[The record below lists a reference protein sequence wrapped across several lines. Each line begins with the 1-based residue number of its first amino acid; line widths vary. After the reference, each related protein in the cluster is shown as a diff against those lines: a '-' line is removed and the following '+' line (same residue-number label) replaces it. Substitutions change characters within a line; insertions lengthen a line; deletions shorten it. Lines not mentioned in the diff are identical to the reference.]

1 MIGLQ
6 SGYVWVTDAKTNQF
20 LFNVKVLDEGV
31 GGVSRIYS
39 SHARIIIES
48 ANSPVIRCWDQSGR
62 NGDKEY
68 SQYNPYNFFMGVEHT
83 LSIDGNFKSTFYNDT
98 GNQFMALST
107 SGSVW
112 YLSWIEN
119 CTLRLKYC
127 HNPQERISCADFKYV
142 PPSEFMIQDEQDS
155 LYTFDQNY

>member
-1 MIGLQ
+1 MPTKAHEGFQSKTDQFTCITFVKPSQYHHSVYAMIGLQ

-20 LFNVKVLDEGV
+20 LFNVKVLNDGV
-31 GGVSRIYS
+31 GGVSRIFS

-48 ANSPVIRCWDQSGR
+48 ANSPIIRCWDQSGK

-68 SQYNPYNFFMGVEHT
+68 SQYNPHNFFMGVEQT

-107 SGSVW
+107 SGSIW
-112 YLSWIEN
+112 YLSWIEL

-127 HNPQERISCADFKYV
+127 HNP
-142 PPSEFMIQDEQDS
+142 
-155 LYTFDQNY
+155 